1 MFLNILKDHL
11 ESKIFLTWSINLWTI
26 RWIRHSTVVKCWKE
40 FLWYFITL
48 ETYRFKNPK
57 LLHDFWSAP
66 DSSHSVLDHCS
77 SKYSHCTAA
86 ATVLPVL
93 LYIPWTVFLVWNSH
107 KESMRK
113 FSYLLNHNGFKLI
126 LKEHSKKVAQKIF
139 YKSCPKKK
147 LPKNV
152 KKTLQKSSPK
162 TDQKVLKIV

>member
-1 MFLNILKDHL
+1 MFLLVFKIFYMWSNVFEHTQRTNLGQKYL
-11 ESKIFLTWSINLWTI
+11 TTFKIFLTWSINLWTI
-26 RWIRHSTVVKCWKE
+26 RWIRHSTVVNCWKE
-40 FLWYFITL
+40 FLRYFITL

-113 FSYLLNHNGFKLI
+113 FSYLLNHNGSKSI
-126 LKEHSKKVAQKIF
+126 LKEHSKKITQTIF
-139 YKSCPKKK
+139 YK
-147 LPKNV
+147 NNF
-152 KKTLQKSSPK
+152 QKFFK
-162 TDQKVLKIV
+162 